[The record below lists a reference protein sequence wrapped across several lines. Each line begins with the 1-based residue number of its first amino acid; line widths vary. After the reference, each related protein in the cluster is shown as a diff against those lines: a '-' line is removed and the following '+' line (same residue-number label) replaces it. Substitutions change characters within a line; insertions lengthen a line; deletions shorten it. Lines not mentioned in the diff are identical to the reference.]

1 MKSVQ
6 NNPQRFDGKALDYF
20 MEKCSNPRLLELGFG
35 NGQPLGQ
42 KFIEKKFEYEG
53 NLFTIQVFNSLL
65 DKFNLP
71 IN

>member
-35 NGQPLGQ
+35 SGQPLGQ

-53 NLFTIQVFNSLL
+53 NLFIIQVLNSLL
-65 DKFNLP
+65 DKFNSP